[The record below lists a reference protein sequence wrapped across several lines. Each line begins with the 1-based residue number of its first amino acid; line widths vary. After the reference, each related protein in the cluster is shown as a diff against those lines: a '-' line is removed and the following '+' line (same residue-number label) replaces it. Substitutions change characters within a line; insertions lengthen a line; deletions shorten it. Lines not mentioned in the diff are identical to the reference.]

1 MLYNCSMK
9 DVLPFYTK
17 DGSVGLYSNSDKD
30 IYHSVYG
37 AYSEAYD
44 KFVMPAHF
52 DKFLNKNN
60 EIKILDLCYGIGYNT
75 KSFLNYFIKNFSQ
88 KKIKKNNPLTGNI
101 DTIHTNNIN
110 FIKSNDE
117 IYSDNILDNKSIDM
131 IHGDNIIDHNFENL
145 QDNYKKNKNE
155 NFEELENNSKYENSN
170 TEKHVDNIQNKTTE
184 TNIIDMTNQE
194 EKEYSIKID
203 AIDYNETLMKLSPLF
218 RCKPFFN
225 FSKKTNIEIVDK
237 YLSKQS
243 PNKLQHKMFDEANFI
258 IFINLLNQY
267 KDNYFSKEVKDIL
280 SDKKFSSFFDE
291 NMIDFKEFYK
301 NKGYNLSSKG
311 NKSTFLHNIYY
322 QYISKS
328 YKNTLKALENNEISI
343 RYISDDA
350 REFVKSNLNRYDF
363 IFLDAFTPTKCPALW
378 TYDFFK
384 NLYQHLSYDGMLL
397 TYSSS
402 SVIRNA
408 MLKANFYIGKVFNEN
423 ENRFTGTVAVKNA
436 DLIEH
441 PLDKYEIGLL
451 KTKAGI
457 VYTDINLKDSNEEIL
472 ERRHLEVKSSN
483 LISSSQYIK
492 NFKELS
498 NEV

>member
-1 MLYNCSMK
+1 MK
-9 DVLPFYTK
+9 DILPFYTK
-17 DGSVGLYSNSDKD
+17 DGSVGLYSNADKD

-44 KFVMPAHF
+44 KFVIPARF
-52 DKFLNKNN
+52 DKFLKNN
-60 EIKILDLCYGIGYNT
+60 SEIKILDLCYGIGYNT
-75 KSFLNYFIKNFSQ
+75 KSFLNYFINNFSQ
-88 KKIKKNNPLTGNI
+88 KKIKKNNSHTENI

-110 FIKSNDE
+110 SLICNEE
-117 IYSDNILDNKSIDM
+117 IHADNILNNTSIDK
-131 IHGDNIIDHNFENL
+131 IHGDNVCDDNFKHL

-155 NFEELENNSKYENSN
+155 KYNELENNSGYEKNVDKIKNESAEIN
-170 TEKHVDNIQNKTTE
+170 NISINNKKEKVYK
-184 TNIIDMTNQE
+184 
-194 EKEYSIKID
+194 IKID

-218 RCKPFFN
+218 RFKQFFN
-225 FSKKTNIEIVDK
+225 FSKMTNIETVDK
-237 YLSKQS
+237 YLSKES
-243 PNKLQHKMFDEANFI
+243 PNKLQHKMLNEVNFI
-258 IFINLLNQY
+258 IFMNLLNQY
-267 KDNYFSKEVKDIL
+267 KDNYLTKDVKEIL
-280 SDKKFSSFFDE
+280 LDKKFSSFFDK
-291 NMIDFKEFYK
+291 NMMDFKKFYE

-311 NKSTFLHNIYY
+311 NKLTFLHNIYY

-328 YKNTLKALENNEISI
+328 YKNTLKVLENNEISI
-343 RYISDDA
+343 KYISSDA

-472 ERRHLEVKSSN
+472 ERRHFEVKSSN

-492 NFKELS
+492 NFKEIL
-498 NEV
+498 NEI